1 MTVSASEPAIRTL
14 RALATPARMEMCW
27 LLAQGERTVTGI
39 VEELG
44 LPQSLVS
51 HHLAAL
57 RDAGLVEGRRDG
69 SWMVYRLRPGPLA
82 AATEELGGLVEAWER
97 RWKPK
102 ARRGT
107 RAVR

>member
-1 MTVSASEPAIRTL
+1 
-14 RALATPARMEMCW
+14 MEMCW
-27 LLAQGERTVTGI
+27 LLVQGERTVSGI

-44 LPQSLVS
+44 LSQSLVS

-57 RDAGLVEGRRDG
+57 REVGLVEARRDG
-69 SWMVYRLRPGPLA
+69 SWMVYRLRPEPLA

-97 RWKPK
+97 RWEPK

-107 RAVR
+107 HAAR